1 MHFFYNPLSGDFI
14 ADFSTFNNEYFV
26 SFFLYK
32 RKKIRDSYED
42 TTVFLFNYIAPL
54 LDLCFDSYFSNWKAG
69 AIFKA
74 DFTPNCVFSHISL
87 KMDDQ
92 IEMYSRLGP

>member
-42 TTVFLFNYIAPL
+42 TTVFYLIIL
-54 LDLCFDSYFSNWKAG
+54 HLC
-69 AIFKA
+69 
-74 DFTPNCVFSHISL
+74 
-87 KMDDQ
+87 
-92 IEMYSRLGP
+92 